1 MNKLKMEVQQIHR
14 NNYAQEIYKLKI
26 QLSQVTKNYE
36 ELLIKYNKSEE
47 EISKYKENY
56 VKIETAYQIQ
66 GKNYEN
72 CNQKTL
78 HNETTI
84 YNLQKDNI

>member
-1 MNKLKMEVQQIHR
+1 MEVQQIHR

-36 ELLIKYNKSEE
+36 ELLVKYNKSEE

-66 GKNYEN
+66 CKNYES
-72 CNQKTL
+72 CN
-78 HNETTI
+78 
-84 YNLQKDNI
+84 